1 MTTSLDYL
9 KQTGTVVVSDSGDFE
24 SIDVY
29 KPQDATTN
37 PSLILAAANKAGYAR
52 LIDAAVAFGKSKGG
66 DIDTQV
72 NAAMDRLLV
81 EFGKEI
87 LAIIPGRVSTEVDA
101 RLSFDKE
108 ATKAKAKE
116 LIALYDSLGVK
127 KDRILI
133 KIASTWEGIQA
144 ARELERDDGIHCNLT
159 LLFGFG
165 QAVACAEAGVTLIS
179 PFVGRILDWY
189 KKSTGKTFEGDED
202 PGVISVKKIFNYY
215 KQYGYKTIVM
225 GASFRNIGE
234 IKALAGVD
242 FLTISPSLLEELKKS
257 TEPVPKRLDSVAAA
271 KAKDLPKVTYIDN
284 EPEFRWALLQDQMAF
299 DKLHEGI
306 KKFAEDGETLKVLL
320 KSKLSA

>member
-37 PSLILAAANKAGYAR
+37 PSLILAAAGKAGYSH
-52 LIDAAVAFGKSKGG
+52 LIDAAVQYGKSKGG
-66 DIDTQV
+66 SLEEQA
-72 NAAMDRLLV
+72 NAAIDRLLV

-116 LIALYDSLGVK
+116 LIALYKSVGIE

-133 KIASTWEGIQA
+133 KIASSWEGIQA

-189 KKSTGKTFEGDED
+189 KKSTGKNYEGDED
-202 PGVISVKKIFNYY
+202 PGVQSVKRIFNYY
-215 KQYGYKTIVM
+215 KQHNYKTIVM
-225 GASFRNIGE
+225 GASFRNVGE

-242 FLTISPSLLEELKKS
+242 FLTISPALLEELKKS
-257 TEPVPKRLDSVAAA
+257 TDPVPKKLDSEAAA
-271 KAKDLPKVTYIDN
+271 QADPIPKVTYIDN

-306 KKFAEDGETLKVLL
+306 KKFAEDGETLKKLL
-320 KSKLSA
+320 RSKISA